1 MERGIG
7 LKLFRKR
14 LGLSQGEMAKKLECV
29 KTTYQS
35 WENGRRR
42 MPPLEVIRKLF
53 ALGATVEELFGVK
66 YENSPIIPKNE
77 LERQVKEALVK
88 MVENGEVGIRVRM

>member
-1 MERGIG
+1 MEYKIGI
-7 LKLFRKR
+7 KSFRKR

-42 MPPLEVIRKLF
+42 APPLDVIRKLF
-53 ALGATVEELFGVK
+53 ALGATVEELFGIK
-66 YENSPIIPKNE
+66 YENSPVIPKNE

-88 MVENGEVGIRVRM
+88 NIIIYTFSP